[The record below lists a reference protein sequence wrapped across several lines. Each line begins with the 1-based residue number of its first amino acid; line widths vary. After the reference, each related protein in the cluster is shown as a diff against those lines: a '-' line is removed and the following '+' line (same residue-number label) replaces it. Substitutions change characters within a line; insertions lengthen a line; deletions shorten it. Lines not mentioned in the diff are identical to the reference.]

1 MIIVTGTMEVPEEH
15 IETAKKNFRLAEAA
29 TASERGCITYRF
41 FQSVEQPGLFRV
53 YEEWEDKDALREHGA
68 HANMAAHRERMAPL
82 GLTSRKI
89 KMIEPERIR
98 DLG

>member
-15 IETAKKNFRLAEAA
+15 IEKARENFRLAEAA
-29 TASERGCITYRF
+29 TASERGCITYKF
-41 FQSVEQPGLFRV
+41 FQSVEQPTLFRV
-53 YEEWEDKDALREHGA
+53 YEEWEDKDALKEHAG

-82 GLTSRKI
+82 GLTNRQI
-89 KMIEPERIR
+89 KMIEPDRIR